1 MTWNLQWATHRSG
14 RYELVSKHPA
24 AVDADVAVLAETQVA
39 VAEHHF
45 AHQVNAGPH
54 PASNKPYGSKV
65 VLASKHPLAVVGL
78 VGDPELPEANFVAV
92 DVLLPDGNP
101 LRVVGRGA
109 GPVRG
114 GVVVCRQ
121 RFGAWSGFQPAPDG
135 GGAGEGLAARTLR
148 PGAPLIGG
156 WGPRHGWGIGGGSAH
171 PAVDVPDAV
180 GGAG

>member
-1 MTWNLQWATHRSG
+1 M
-14 RYELVSKHPA
+14 
-24 AVDADVAVLAETQVA
+24 DADVAVLAETQVA

-101 LRVVGRGA
+101 LRVVGIV
-109 GPVRG
+109 VRYKEKRRY
-114 GVVVCRQ
+114 VR
-121 RFGAWSGFQPAPDG
+121 ALP
-135 GGAGEGLAARTLR
+135 AAR
-148 PGAPLIGG
+148 AACS
-156 WGPRHGWGIGGGSAH
+156 PRSLSSRGTSTSPSP
-171 PAVDVPDAV
+171 PADRSPAS
-180 GGAG
+180 